1 MKLTFFDFNILS
13 GGGTQG
19 TLYLLERLKNEGINI
34 NIVDAYGCNDDYLKS
49 INKIGLPLTILDE
62 NIKNQFIGANNQP
75 LKRLFKTIKQ
85 IPDFSKI
92 LYYLY
97 KTFRIKTPEIIL
109 VNNEKS
115 LLFIGLLKSI
125 FRYKIV
131 LYYRGEST
139 VAQISTRF
147 VKINNIF
154 TDKVIAH
161 SKISYQNLI
170 LRGFKKD
177 HLHEVHN
184 CIELDKFNEI
194 KPSTDLP
201 LKKTKFRL
209 MLCGGRIVKEK
220 GYHTG
225 IKALSHLV
233 QQGCD
238 VDLLLPGYIE
248 TFEGDEYLQSLK
260 KIIKENSLESRVHFI
275 GWRNYFI
282 GDLVQCDIAI
292 LPSYTEGFPR
302 AVIEAMVQGVPV
314 CATPVGGVPE
324 AIEHGKTGLLF
335 DIDNDEQL
343 ALCIQKLLDNPS
355 LYQKIKQNSQV
366 FARDYFHPSH
376 NTKSI
381 TKILEELNRK

>member
-170 LRGFKKD
+170 LRGFKKEN
-177 HLHEVHN
+177 LHEVHN
-184 CIELDKFNEI
+184 CIELDKFGEI
-194 KPSTDLP
+194 KPTIDLP
-201 LKKTKFRL
+201 IKKSKFRL

-225 IKALSHLV
+225 IRALSRLV
-233 QQGCD
+233 KQGYD

-248 TFEGDEYLQSLK
+248 TFDGDEYLQSLK